1 MSKKVYCIAQ
11 FQPKEGKLNELFE
24 VLKALEP
31 NTLRE
36 DGCIQYTVTRHI
48 QSPFAEGQSFPIA
61 FNEIWADNEAFEAH
75 CHRREIQQFFQEQ
88 CVDETGLVENFNVAI
103 YSDEPENYDAPV
115 LKPCC

>member
-24 VLKALEP
+24 VLKSLEP

-48 QSPFAEGQSFPIA
+48 HSPFAEGQSFPIA
-61 FNEIWADNEAFEAH
+61 FNEIWTDNEAFEAH
-75 CHRREIQQFFQEQ
+75 CQRREIQQFFQEQ
-88 CVDETGLVENFNVAI
+88 CVEETGLVESFNVAI